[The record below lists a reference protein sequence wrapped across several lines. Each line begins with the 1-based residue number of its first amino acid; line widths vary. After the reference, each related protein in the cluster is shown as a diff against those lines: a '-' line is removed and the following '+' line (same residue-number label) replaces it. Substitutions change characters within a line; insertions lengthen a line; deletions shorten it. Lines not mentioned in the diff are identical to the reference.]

1 MKHLDSDVETWNIV
15 KLNTNTCCL
24 INMFLRDIDSLR
36 RLPCVTAAV
45 VFHCNRCIAVVDV
58 MSDSAWQ
65 DGSLTWTCVKQV
77 DFAERR

>member
-1 MKHLDSDVETWNIV
+1 
-15 KLNTNTCCL
+15 
-24 INMFLRDIDSLR
+24 MFLKDIDSLR

-77 DFAERR
+77 DFAER